1 MAYFHLL
8 GKSKAG
14 PLICIALR
22 EGGAS
27 GAPAAPLP
35 CTPSSINRLAQARAF
50 PSSPSLVP
58 GGPGAGAFQANLLS
72 ACRQDPPPSPTWT
85 QSPDRNVRVQSRV
98 AHATAPQESRA
109 EGHPGPIC
117 LLIWGCPRLWGPCS
131 VEVRKCPLRG
141 IEVPAWVGWCTQVS
155 IHLPGWVV
163 SQEADRGHLGDEA
176 CGLAGDG

>member
-27 GAPAAPLP
+27 GAPAAPPP

-98 AHATAPQESRA
+98 AQATAPQESRA

-117 LLIWGCPRLWGPCS
+117 LLIWGCPVFGVLVQWGCRS
-131 VEVRKCPLRG
+131 ARSEALRSLRG
-141 IEVPAWVGWCTQVS
+141 WGGAPKSQSTCLAGWCPRKQT
-155 IHLPGWVV
+155 G
-163 SQEADRGHLGDEA
+163 GT
-176 CGLAGDG
+176 

>member
-1 MAYFHLL
+1 MHSPL
-8 GKSKAG
+8 GGRGLWSACS
-14 PLICIALR
+14 P
-22 EGGAS
+22 
-27 GAPAAPLP
+27 
-35 CTPSSINRLAQARAF
+35 PSLHSPPGRGLQPSINRLAQARAF

-117 LLIWGCPRLWGPCS
+117 LIWGCPRLWGPCS
-131 VEVRKCPLRG
+131 VGVRKCPFRG